1 MWITGFT
8 NDIEVIAER
17 CYLIQLNP
25 ELTPTWYK
33 FGFTKNLRHR
43 FGSIKTT
50 NPKCVL
56 IGSWFSLPA
65 WELLAA
71 KAIVE
76 DLKVEKVGGEV
87 YAIQDIKGV
96 VRYLSIWFAHPPK
109 LYQKKD
115 RQNLPLFA
123 NQNLE

>member
-1 MWITGFT
+1 MWTAGFT
-8 NDIEVIAER
+8 KDVEVIAER

-33 FGFTKNLRHR
+33 FGFTKNLRPR
-43 FGSIKTT
+43 FGNIKTT

-56 IGSWFSLPA
+56 IGSWFSLPE

-71 KAIVE
+71 KAIME
-76 DLKVEKVGGEV
+76 DLKVEKVGWEV
-87 YAIQDIKGV
+87 YTIQDIKGV
-96 VRYLSIWFAHPPK
+96 VRYLSIWFARPPK